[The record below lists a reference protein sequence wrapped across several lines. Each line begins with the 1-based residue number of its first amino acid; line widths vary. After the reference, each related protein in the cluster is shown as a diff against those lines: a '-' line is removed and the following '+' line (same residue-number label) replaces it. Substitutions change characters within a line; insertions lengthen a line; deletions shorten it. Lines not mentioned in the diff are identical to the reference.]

1 MFGAGLLLGILLS
14 FLLFRPA
21 IAQAPK
27 QKNEVLQDP
36 NLLVQHYVP
45 ITPPSN
51 QRPRSAQS
59 SGRHSTRAEKQISIE
74 QLTLFLQS
82 KGSPLTPY
90 AAQILESPYWSTIIG
105 ICTIEQY
112 SCTHAPY
119 NNYWGI
125 MRPGGGLQ
133 RFATMGEA
141 INAIDSL
148 LAKYEARGKR
158 TIEELNGYY
167 VVPASTTWLNTVL
180 TTKLHLESLQ

>member
-1 MFGAGLLLGILLS
+1 
-14 FLLFRPA
+14 
-21 IAQAPK
+21 
-27 QKNEVLQDP
+27 
-36 NLLVQHYVP
+36 
-45 ITPPSN
+45 
-51 QRPRSAQS
+51 
-59 SGRHSTRAEKQISIE
+59 
-74 QLTLFLQS
+74 
-82 KGSPLTPY
+82 
-90 AAQILESPYWSTIIG
+90 
-105 ICTIEQY
+105 
-112 SCTHAPY
+112 
-119 NNYWGI
+119 